1 MKANLKSLRIRKKK
15 DQGSDLIYYFT
26 INFYIFF
33 GFFIV
38 F

>member
-15 DQGSDLIYYFT
+15 DRASNCIYYFK

-33 GFFIV
+33 WFFIV

>member
-15 DQGSDLIYYFT
+15 DPGSDCIYYFT
-26 INFYIFF
+26 IIFYFF
-33 GFFIV
+33 HRFFIV